1 VNQTTFKNNLPRLRS
16 SLHRNAGRVV
26 RKTCAEIESRIKISF
41 SEQKHGRMYGAHQ
54 ASAPGE
60 APAIDY
66 GVLANS
72 VQTFMES
79 DTKGGVGI
87 GAEHGPDLELGTS
100 NMAPRPYAAPAAEK
114 QRRNFQESLRH
125 LI

>member
-1 VNQTTFKNNLPRLRS
+1 MSQTTFRNNLPRIRRQ
-16 SLHRNAGRVV
+16 LHSNAGRVV
-26 RKTCAEIESRIKISF
+26 RKTCAAIEAGIKVSF

-66 GVLANS
+66 GTLANS

-87 GAEHGPDLELGTS
+87 SAEHGPHLELGTS

-114 QRRNFQESLRH
+114 QRRKFQESLRN
-125 LI
+125 LV